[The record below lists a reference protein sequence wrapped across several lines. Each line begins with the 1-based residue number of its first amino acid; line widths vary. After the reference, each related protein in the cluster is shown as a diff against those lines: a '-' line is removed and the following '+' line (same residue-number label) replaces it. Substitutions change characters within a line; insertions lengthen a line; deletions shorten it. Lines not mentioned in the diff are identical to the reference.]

1 MKCVM
6 QSAITIIQRFVLV
19 LCITSFAP
27 LVLAEQVSGAVANTK
42 FWQAL
47 QEGGKVVLVRHAAI
61 DKEFASPFTLDET
74 CFSERNL
81 NELGQAQ
88 AQEIN
93 KAFKA
98 NHVKIE
104 KVLSSPY
111 CRTKETA
118 ELAFGS
124 FQVKPELHLT
134 KAITADKAADYI
146 QKTRDLIGNYELKS
160 AKSNLIL
167 VTHRPNI
174 LELSNV
180 NTEPADMVLLQ
191 PLGDGLYEVIA
202 HFKNTHK

>member
-1 MKCVM
+1 MKFLMRSVIKTIQ
-6 QSAITIIQRFVLV
+6 QSLLA
-19 LCITSFAP
+19 LCMIAFTP
-27 LVLAEQVSGAVANTK
+27 LVLAEELNGTAANAN

-47 QEGGKVVLVRHAAI
+47 KEGGKVVLVRHAAI

-81 NELGQAQ
+81 NELGQEQ
-88 AQEIN
+88 AKQIN
-93 KAFKA
+93 KSFKA
-98 NHVKIE
+98 NNVKIE
-104 KVLSSPY
+104 KVFSSPY

-134 KAITADKAADYI
+134 KAITADKAAYYI
-146 QKTRDLIGNYELKS
+146 QRTRDFIGNYQPKLEQ
-160 AKSNLIL
+160 SNLIL

-180 NTEPADMVLLQ
+180 NTQPADMVLLE
-191 PLGDGLYEVIA
+191 PLGDGLYDVIA
-202 HFKNTHK
+202 HLKNTHK